1 MRIFRLL
8 VLDCLGLFQMPF
20 LVDRSVQAL
29 ETAELVTRLGDE
41 QVLVLAGDFNS
52 PPGKPHS
59 VSWSLLAHFEL
70 VTSLREEQVLVLA
83 GDFNSPPGDRKLYH
97 GPY

>member
-1 MRIFRLL
+1 MHIFLAIL
-8 VLDCLGLFQMPF
+8 ACLGLFQMPF

-29 ETAELVTRLGDE
+29 ETVELVTRLGDE

-52 PPGKPHS
+52 PPG
-59 VSWSLLAHFEL
+59 
-70 VTSLREEQVLVLA
+70 
-83 GDFNSPPGDRKLYH
+83 NSIVYH